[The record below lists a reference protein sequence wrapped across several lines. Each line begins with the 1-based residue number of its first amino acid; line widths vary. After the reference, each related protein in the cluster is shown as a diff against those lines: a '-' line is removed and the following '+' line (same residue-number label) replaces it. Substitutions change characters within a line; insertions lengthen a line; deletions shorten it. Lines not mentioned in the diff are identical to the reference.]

1 MTKVDLAGKSAI
13 VTGGGSGIGRSVAA
27 AFAAAGGNVLI
38 CGRDREKLESVC
50 QTNGCCV
57 SYVVA
62 DITLERDVDFLFAEA
77 EKRFSGRLDI
87 LVNNAGRSTTART
100 EDLSVQDF
108 EGVIALNVTS
118 AFRCA
123 LRAFRIM
130 KAQGG
135 GRIINIG
142 SVSSRVPRGNSVPY
156 ATSKFALDGMTRAL
170 ALDGRSCG
178 IAVSVLHPGNTESEI
193 WSDQEKVREVEG
205 LMPAD
210 QVARAALLMA
220 SLPADINML
229 EATMLPLK
237 MPFLGRG

>member
-1 MTKVDLAGKSAI
+1 MSTADLVGKSAI
-13 VTGGGSGIGRSVAA
+13 VTGGGSGIGRGVAA
-27 AFAAAGGNVLI
+27 AFVAAGANVLI
-38 CGRDREKLESVC
+38 CGRDRERLESAC
-50 QTNGCCV
+50 QNGGRNV
-57 SYVVA
+57 RYIVA
-62 DITLERDVDFLFAEA
+62 DITLECDVDRLFAEA
-77 EKRFSGRLDI
+77 ERIFSGRLDI
-87 LVNNAGRSTTART
+87 LVNNAGRSTIART

-108 EGVIALNVTS
+108 EGAIALNVTS

-156 ATSKFALDGMTRAL
+156 TTSKFALDGMTRAL

-178 IAVSVLHPGNTESEI
+178 IAVSVLHPGNTESGI
-193 WSDQEKVREVEG
+193 WSDQEKIRAAEG